1 VGEGG
6 STRPLHF
13 KFDSTR
19 PRFHDQLRTFAIVHG
34 TYGIDQRN
42 VPRSSQ
48 LEYYASQMRSDLE
61 ASNNHCQSLLM
72 AKLACCILVL
82 CNSKPAG
89 KELEDHSYN
98 SRPVRVHGGESAR
111 FQVSFLIFR
120 AVARDTDN
128 AAALNSTATST
139 ATRTKLYSRLPLAL
153 RLLCADSRA
162 SSPLDCSPPAPS
174 EAASCSHR
182 HQRQD
187 AMRRFKGRQFPVIVA
202 ISVKGICAYLMADG
216 TGGWL
221 LMRVVPLSTSTCTC
235 PAVPVL

>member
-1 VGEGG
+1 
-6 STRPLHF
+6 
-13 KFDSTR
+13 
-19 PRFHDQLRTFAIVHG
+19 
-34 TYGIDQRN
+34 
-42 VPRSSQ
+42 
-48 LEYYASQMRSDLE
+48 
-61 ASNNHCQSLLM
+61 M
-72 AKLACCILVL
+72 AKPACCILVL

-89 KELEDHSYN
+89 KELEDHLYN

-128 AAALNSTATST
+128 AAALNSTAIST
-139 ATRTKLYSRLPLAL
+139 ATRTKLSSRLPLAL
-153 RLLCADSRA
+153 RLLCADSRV

-174 EAASCSHR
+174 KAASCSHR

-187 AMRRFKGRQFPVIVA
+187 AMRRSKGRQFLVIIA
-202 ISVKGICAYLMADG
+202 ISVKGLCADLMADG

-221 LMRVVPLSTSTCTC
+221 FMTVVSLSTSTCTC